1 MNRTEKRRL
10 KRLAGGKQGRSETA
24 TLAPQHQTAIQ
35 NALNEAV
42 SLHGA
47 GNLSAAQNLYK
58 SVLRIDPNH
67 PVALHLLGLVAH
79 QLGQNDQAV
88 EWIEQALAI
97 KPDYAEAHSNLSL
110 VFQAL
115 GHPKDAV
122 GCCRAALR
130 LVPDYV
136 EAHCNLGNALRTLGK
151 RNQAADCYRKAININ
166 PNFAMAH
173 FNLGLIFKDSQKIDQ
188 AVVCFEKAIA
198 LQPNFA
204 EAHNNLGIARKAQH
218 LFDLA
223 VDSYQSALTLNPNYA
238 EALVNLGSV
247 LNELNRFTEAED
259 CCRKATLINPTLAE
273 GHLNLG
279 GSLLKQ
285 MRNEEAMIS
294 LHQVLALEPENAY
307 AFCCLGLAHL
317 GLGHLEAAD
326 KNFHLALKLQPDLV
340 IANNNLYILQLLQC
354 DFKNGF
360 ANSKLRF
367 DVLNQSNL
375 VKFNKPRWTGEDLTG
390 KCLALFSEQ
399 GIGDEILYST
409 MFNDL
414 KHKAG
419 RLIVEC
425 DPRLMPVYER
435 SFKDITFVS
444 KVRPQDKALGR
455 AEVDFQLDI
464 GSLGQYL
471 RSDIA
476 DFPAPA
482 AFLKTRPKGPENL
495 RDRYKNWSKGRPII
509 GISWRSG
516 SHGLSTQKSISLAQW
531 LPILSNP
538 DVAFLNLQYGN
549 VDDELRLL
557 KEQTGIDIFCDPD
570 IDPLQDMD
578 AFVDQ
583 VAAVDMVISISNAT
597 VHVAGALGQKTWLM
611 LPLVSPIWC
620 WHMGRDDSLWY
631 PNIKIFR
638 QPAFADWDSVIST
651 VGKSLR
657 TVDFP

>member
-1 MNRTEKRRL
+1 MNRTKKRRHKKL
-10 KRLAGGKQGRSETA
+10 GGGKQGLSEPTA
-24 TLAPQHQTAIQ
+24 LAPQHQAALQKT
-35 NALNEAV
+35 LNEAV
-42 SLHGA
+42 TLHGA
-47 GNLSAAQNLYK
+47 GNLSAAEKLYK
-58 SVLRIDPNH
+58 NALQIDPNH

-79 QLGQNDQAV
+79 QVGQNDQAV
-88 EWIEQALAI
+88 EWMQQALAI

-115 GHPKDAV
+115 GRPKDAV
-122 GCCRAALR
+122 GCCRTALR
-130 LVPDYV
+130 LVPEYA

-151 RNQAADCYRKAININ
+151 RNQAADCYRKAIAIN

-173 FNLGLIFKDSQKIDQ
+173 FNLGLIFKDLMKTDQ
-188 AVVCFEKAIA
+188 AVSSFEKAIA

-204 EAHNNLGIARKAQH
+204 EAHNNLGMALKAQH
-218 LFDLA
+218 LFELA
-223 VDSYQSALTLNPNYA
+223 VDSYQIALTLNPNYA
-238 EALVNLGSV
+238 EALVNLGCV

-259 CCRKATLINPTLAE
+259 CSRKAILIKPTLAE

-294 LHQVLALEPENAY
+294 LHQVLVLEPENAD

-317 GLGHLEAAD
+317 GLGQLEIAEE
-326 KNFHLALKLQPDLV
+326 NFRIALKLQPDLV
-340 IANNNLYILQLLQC
+340 IANNNLYILQLLRC

-367 DVLNQSNL
+367 DHLNQSNL

-414 KHKAG
+414 KHRAG

-435 SFKDITFVS
+435 SFKDITFIS
-444 KVRPQDKALGR
+444 KVRPQDKALGCT
-455 AEVDFQLDI
+455 EVDFQLDI

-476 DFPAPA
+476 DFPVPT
-482 AFLKTRPKGPENL
+482 AFLKASPKGPENL
-495 RDRYKNWSKGRPII
+495 RNRYKNWSKGRPII

-516 SHGLSTQKSISLAQW
+516 SYGLSTQKSISLAQW

-549 VDDELRLL
+549 VEDELRLL
-557 KEQTGIDIFCDPD
+557 KKQTDIDIFCDPG
-570 IDPLQDMD
+570 IDPLKDMD

-620 WHMGRDDSLWY
+620 WHMDRDDSLWY
-631 PNIKIFR
+631 PNIRVFR
-638 QPAFADWDSVIST
+638 QPAFGDWDSVIDT
-651 VGKSLR
+651 VGKNLQ